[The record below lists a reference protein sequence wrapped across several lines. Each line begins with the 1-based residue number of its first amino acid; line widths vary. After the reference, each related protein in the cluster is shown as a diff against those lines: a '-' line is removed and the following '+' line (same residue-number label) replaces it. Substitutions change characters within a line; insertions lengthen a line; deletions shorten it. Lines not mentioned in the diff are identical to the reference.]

1 MLTSLLT
8 TKLRN
13 LIKHHQQLL
22 MILAIL
28 GVALIAYGQTL
39 QMYFWQDDS
48 ALIFKL
54 QHPDQPAGSFGEGII
69 GSGPYKYLVTPFVLF
84 YPLFGLTP
92 LGYFAVGLLSYLL
105 VVGAFYLFAQELFR
119 NSLVAY
125 FASTIMVAG
134 YIGSEIMFRISNSWQ
149 SNIGLSLALLCFWSL
164 VKFLN
169 SRRIYYYLASVFF
182 FWAAVEF
189 VYIRSHSLILPV
201 VMIDILMISQPIN
214 LIKLISLGLRQ
225 LPFWIIFYLGYIK
238 DSPSSSALSS
248 IIDNLLHGQVEVLAS
263 LFATAGNVF
272 IQDVFQQRYLELV
285 TSRQQ
290 LIALVMA
297 VGVLIVIVRSFKARR
312 VISFL
317 GVGLLMAAYILNKYF
332 LSQDLYW
339 YRSKEA
345 ILSGA
350 VGMYGLVLILILG
363 LTIWPKSRQLAIGLI
378 LGLVIVISQIF
389 GYFIQYPDA
398 IFATTHRYLNYS
410 LIGYSLIWGVV
421 SYLIYQALKTHKKL
435 ISLIALL
442 PLFLII
448 TTNLVLGANYQS
460 RIVQERSIPSRNFYT
475 DLKKFVPKIEKGTT
489 FFFDVASSQK
499 SQQQFRDFF
508 SVGSMPESTAI
519 AIYYGVDRY
528 NLNLLTDFNE
538 LISKLDKQEIDLDKL
553 HSFYFDSSQGLI
565 DTTDHLRR
573 LLMTPADVATLPIKQ
588 LSPNQIELSPV
599 KVLPLTP
606 TLLSVRANI
615 APDLSNANYASADQI
630 DKDSRD
636 QLISYLLAKRDYYS
650 QAKATSL
657 SEWKFQEIDY
667 LVDNNPQTSW
677 RGHRIWWH
685 DNKHDQITIN
695 LGSVR
700 AISKLVWVNWTHT
713 LTPTAYTI
721 ATSLDGLNWQEVRK
735 VSGGAE
741 RADGEQVVESFAA
754 SPAAFVRM
762 DITATLSN
770 DAPAISELEVIDAT
784 YQDINF
790 EIVSKFLANPF
801 VGISDQVEL
810 TAVLSRI
817 APLLPIRVDRTTDQG
832 TVTSQ
837 LLVDHLGDTID
848 YEFVLEPGGTTFDK
862 ISVSVNAPVNLIV
875 ESASIRNMTLDEIRA
890 RGLIKRFSEN

>member
-13 LIKHHQQLL
+13 LIKHHRTLL
-22 MILAIL
+22 IILAIL
-28 GVALIAYGQTL
+28 GVTLIAYGQTL

-69 GSGPYKYLVTPFVLF
+69 GSGPYKYLVTPFVLL

-92 LGYFAVGLLSYLL
+92 LGYFAIGLLSYLL
-105 VVGAFYLFAQELFR
+105 VVGAFCLFAQELFK
-119 NSLVAY
+119 NKLVT
-125 FASTIMVAG
+125 FFSTAIMAAG
-134 YIGSEIMFRISNSWQ
+134 YIGSDIMFRISNSWQ
-149 SNIGLSLALLCFWSL
+149 SNIGLSLALLCFWSMI
-164 VKFLN
+164 KFLN
-169 SRRIYYYLASVFF
+169 SRQIYYYLASVFF

-201 VMIDILMISQPIN
+201 AMIELLMISKPIS

-248 IIDNLLHGQVEVLAS
+248 IIDKLLHGQVEVLAS
-263 LFATAGNVF
+263 LLATTGNVF
-272 IQDVFQQRYLELV
+272 IQDVFQQRYLELIA
-285 TSRQQ
+285 SRQQ
-290 LIALVMA
+290 LIILVLAL
-297 VGVLIVIVRSFKARR
+297 
-312 VISFL
+312 
-317 GVGLLMAAYILNKYF
+317 GLLLVIIRAFKVRKLLSLSGVVLLMVTYLANKYF
-332 LSQDLYW
+332 FAQDLYW

-363 LTIWPKSRQLAIGLI
+363 LAIWQKSRLLAIGLI

-398 IFATTHRYLNYS
+398 IFGTTHRYLNYS
-410 LIGYSLIWGVV
+410 LIGYSLIWGVI
-421 SYLIYQALKTHKKL
+421 SYLIYKALKTHKKL
-435 ISLIALL
+435 ISSIALL

-475 DLKKFVPKIEKGTT
+475 DLKKFVPQIEKGTT
-489 FFFDVASSQK
+489 FYFDVATDQLSR
-499 SQQQFRDFF
+499 QQFRDFF

-528 NLNLLTDFNE
+528 DLNLLTEFSE
-538 LISKLDKQEIDLDKL
+538 LISKLDKQEINLDKL
-553 HSFYFDSSQGLI
+553 YSFYFDSSRGLI
-565 DTTDHLRR
+565 DTTDRLRR
-573 LLMTPADVATLPIKQ
+573 LLMTPADVVTIPIKQ

-606 TLLSVRANI
+606 TLLSIRAQVL
-615 APDLSNANYASADQI
+615 PDPGGSSFTSGYQFDNTT
-630 DKDSRD
+630 RD
-636 QLISYLLAKRDYYS
+636 RLISYLLAKRDYYS

-667 LVDNNPQTSW
+667 LADNNPQTSW

-685 DNKHDQITIN
+685 DKKHEQITIN

-700 AISKLVWVNWTHT
+700 SISKLVWVNWTHT

-721 ATSLDGLNWQEVRK
+721 ATSLDGLNWREVKR
-735 VSGGAE
+735 VSGGGE
-741 RADGEQVVESFAA
+741 KTDGEQVEESFAT

-770 DAPAISELEVIDAT
+770 DAPAISELEVIDAI
-784 YQDINF
+784 YQDISLELVGQF
-790 EIVSKFLANPF
+790 FKNPF
-801 VGISDQVEL
+801 AGVTDQAEL
-810 TAVLSRI
+810 VTVLSKI
-817 APLLPIRVDRTTDQG
+817 APLLPITVERLTDQSA
-832 TVTSQ
+832 VTSQ
-837 LLVDHLGDTID
+837 LLVGQLGATIE
-848 YEFVLEPGGTTFDK
+848 YEFVLEPGGITFDK
-862 ISVSVNAPVNLIV
+862 VTVAVNAPVNLIV